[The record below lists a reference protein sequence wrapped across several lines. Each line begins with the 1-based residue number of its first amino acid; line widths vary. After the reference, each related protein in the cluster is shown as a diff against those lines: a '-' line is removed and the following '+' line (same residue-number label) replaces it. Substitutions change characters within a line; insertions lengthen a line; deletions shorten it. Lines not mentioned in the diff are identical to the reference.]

1 LNSKSGKMKI
11 AKTLSIL
18 GIAVAGISLASCVG
32 GDNQGLEYA
41 PQMYHSVAYE
51 PLTQVMD
58 SETKGNLI
66 STREDGKG
74 EYFNSNINNPHS
86 MNMREPAAN
95 TVPRNKQ
102 GYLPYRYKAFE
113 IEEASAT
120 MKNPIKLNDEVLTEG
135 KRLFQLYCTPCHGSG
150 GMGDGKVGEIIG
162 GVANLTGGAYVG
174 LSEGHIFHVIT
185 KGKGRMGAHG
195 SQITP
200 ENRWKIVH
208 YVKQELQGGQNADN
222 AVAVVAE
229 DVEEVTQVETPAN

>member
-1 LNSKSGKMKI
+1 MKI

-18 GIAVAGISLASCVG
+18 GIAVAGIALASCRAG
-32 GDNQGLEYA
+32 GENQGLEYA

-51 PLTQVMD
+51 PLTQIMD

-74 EYFNSNINNPHS
+74 EYFNSNINNPHN
-86 MNMREPAAN
+86 MNMREPVAN

-113 IEEASAT
+113 IEEAGTS
-120 MKNPIKLNDEVLTEG
+120 MKNPIELSDEVLTEG
-135 KRLFQLYCTPCHGSG
+135 KRLYQLYCTPCHGTG
-150 GMGDGKVGEIIG
+150 GQGDGKVGAIIG

-174 LSEGHIFHVIT
+174 LSEGHIYHVIT

-222 AVAVVAE
+222 AIATTEVVAE
-229 DVEEVTQVETPAN
+229 ADQDVSQVETPAN